1 MFNQNFI
8 VNLLQ
13 IILISK
19 LEYLNVY
26 LERLFLAHY
35 KIYIILINGLRS
47 IHRYLHF
54 INKNF
59 LYPTI
64 NEFFI
69 KRMPIFTNLSYFVRV
84 FIILN
89 FSHRLWEKYCNDLK
103 VLDFIE

>member
-1 MFNQNFI
+1 MFNHNFI
-8 VNLLQ
+8 VSLLQ

-26 LERLFLAHY
+26 LAHLFLVHY
-35 KIYIILINGLRS
+35 KIYIILINGLKS
-47 IHRYLHF
+47 THRYLHF

-64 NEFFI
+64 SEFFI

-89 FSHRLWEKYCNDLK
+89 FFHRLWEKYCNNLK
-103 VLDFIE
+103 LLDFIE